1 MLSTVLLSLTLGSP
15 PVATREYADRFAYV
29 EVELAP
35 EAGEVVVF
43 DARANVV
50 GVIVTWIDGYGDIWI
65 TSEYDDGYGD
75 IRIAGDRVSTFGEL
89 PENELAIRAE
99 AIASLLDGMPEAI
112 LGPDAIAEKNSWWK
126 CGRWAAGA
134 AVACYAARPLACVGS
149 GVQAAC
155 TCVPKIVKEFEHMEC
170 PWNA

>member
-1 MLSTVLLSLTLGSP
+1 M
-15 PVATREYADRFAYV
+15 

-35 EAGEVVVF
+35 DAGEVLVF

-50 GVIVTWIDGYGDIWI
+50 GVIVTWIDGYGDI
-65 TSEYDDGYGD
+65 
-75 IRIAGDRVSTFGEL
+75 RIAGEQVSTFGEL

-112 LGPDAIAEKNSWWK
+112 LGPGAIAEKNSWWK

-134 AVACYAARPLACVGS
+134 AVACYAARPLACIGS

-155 TCVPKIVKEFEHMEC
+155 TCVPKLVKEFEHMEC